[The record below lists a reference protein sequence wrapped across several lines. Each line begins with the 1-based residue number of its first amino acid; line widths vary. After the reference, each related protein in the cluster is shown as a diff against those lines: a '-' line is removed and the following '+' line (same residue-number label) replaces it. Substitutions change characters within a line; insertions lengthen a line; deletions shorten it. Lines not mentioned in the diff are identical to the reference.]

1 MTKLKKFIFFILPL
15 AMIFSFSAC
24 SSGDDGGNGNE
35 NEKGTQQTSTVTVT
49 YYGDTT
55 STTPRTVSLE
65 SGSTLSEKLA
75 VAPEGYT
82 FQKWID
88 ASGTDYTGNAITGDV
103 TLFAYFVKTSSS
115 SEGSVTTTTTSEK
128 SVETDKTTVEK
139 KNSASGTTVTKV
151 SESTTKLDGTKIESE
166 STKTENADGSSSETA
181 KTTVTNADNSK
192 TVTESESETTAE
204 NVTTSKET
212 VTETDTTG
220 NTTKTETSV
229 AADGTTT
236 KKTTDSEGKTE
247 ITVTDKDGNEKEII
261 NINEILLNNLQAAST
276 ATTFKPSATA
286 PAEGTETFTIV
297 EDVNAVAWLDG
308 TTIYYYAKG
317 YTDSGKGI
325 PLGLGAAG
333 MFKECSSLKSIDMT
347 GFDTSECTDMELMF
361 NRCSELILVDLSKMD
376 TSNVTNMHAMFN
388 LCEKLE
394 SIDVSKFDT
403 SKVTRADS
411 MFGRCRAVTSLDV
424 SHFDTSNITNIAGMF
439 YECNALESVD
449 VSNFNTSK
457 ATDMNRMFQGCKKL
471 TQLDVS
477 NFDTSNVTSMLR
489 MFNDCNALETL
500 DVSHFKTSKV
510 TNMSFMLKGLKL
522 VTKLDVSN
530 FDTSN
535 VTDMGG
541 MFKNCRSLV
550 SIDVSHFNTSKV
562 TTTAGFINGSDGS
575 TYKQGMFEDC
585 RSLTSLDLSNFDTS
599 NITDMTNMFKE
610 CYALSSLNVSSF
622 DTSNVT
628 EMGGMFYKCSSL
640 TSLDLS
646 NFDISKLEKTN
657 SQKLDANGEIIDRW
671 GMFGNSAALTTIY
684 VPTNSDWNVSSVL
697 TESTG
702 MFDRCPSLVGGNGT
716 TYDSTHTDK
725 SYARIDGGTSKP
737 GYFTAKAS
745 SGNTPTPTPSP
756 SSTGLPTSVG
766 TNEFS
771 GKTWTSS
778 HGDLVF
784 TADTLTEDDEICRY
798 SYDSQNK
805 LLYTVLVSKSGITSV
820 DEYIAYE
827 KAETEAQGGTYTS
840 GMEAYARAK
849 VQAELDIVN
858 ADKYEISGNTL
869 TLKNCYFTGLLPTH
883 ASFHNQDASSDYS
896 ISLGD
901 KISITDETTGTKYHI
916 YPTYSGGTSGTFTGT
931 LFTKTDKVAVG
942 EIEGTYATSGTG
954 FSGCT
959 VTLRFTKIPSALS
972 AVTTGKD
979 YLLQQESDYYS
990 TNTYTLK

>member
-1 MTKLKKFIFFILPL
+1 MTKLKKFLFFILPL
-15 AMIFSFSAC
+15 AVIFSFSAC
-24 SSGDDGGNGNE
+24 SSSDGGGSEND
-35 NEKGTQQTSTVTVT
+35 NEKGAQQTSTVTVT

-55 STTPRTVSLE
+55 STTPRTVSLK

-88 ASGTDYTGNAITGDV
+88 ASGTDYTGKAITSNV
-103 TLFAYFVKTSSS
+103 TLFAYFVKSSSS
-115 SEGSVTTTTTSEK
+115 SEGSVTKTTTSEK
-128 SVETDKTTVEK
+128 SVETDKTTVET

-151 SESTTKLDGTKIESE
+151 SETTTKLDGTKIESE

-229 AADGTTT
+229 ATDGTTT

-247 ITVTDKDGNEKEII
+247 ITVTDKDGNTKEVI
-261 NINEILLNNLQAAST
+261 NINEILLNNLSANST
-276 ATTFKPSATA
+276 ATSFKPSATA
-286 PAEGTETFTIV
+286 PAEGTEMFTIV

-308 TTIYYYAKG
+308 TTIWYYAKG

-333 MFKECSSLKSIDMT
+333 MFKDCSSLKSIDMT
-347 GFDTSECTDMELMF
+347 GFDTSECTDMSNMF
-361 NRCSELILVDLSKMD
+361 SGCTSLILIDLSKVD
-376 TSNVTNMHAMFN
+376 TGNVTTMAGMFN
-388 LCEKLE
+388 GCTSITEIDVSGFDTKNVTTMSNMFNHCEKLE
-394 SIDVSKFDT
+394 SVDVSRFDT
-403 SKVTRADS
+403 SKVTS
-411 MFGRCRAVTSLDV
+411 MRCLFNHCEKLSAIDV
-424 SHFDTSNITNIAGMF
+424 SHFDTINVTDMHAMF
-439 YECNALESVD
+439 NNCYLLANLD

-457 ATDMNRMFQGCKKL
+457 VTDMSSLFKGCIILESLDVSKFNTVKVTDMNRMFQ
-471 TQLDVS
+471 
-477 NFDTSNVTSMLR
+477 
-489 MFNDCNALETL
+489 DCNALI
-500 DVSHFKTSKV
+500 S
-510 TNMSFMLKGLKL
+510 
-522 VTKLDVSN
+522 LDVSN

-535 VTDMGG
+535 VTDMNR
-541 MFKNCRSLV
+541 MFHECEKLTQV
-550 SIDVSHFNTSKV
+550 DVSHFDTSNV
-562 TTTAGFINGSDGS
+562 TNMNR
-575 TYKQGMFEDC
+575 MFNHC
-585 RSLTSLDLSNFDTS
+585 YALASIDLSNFDTS
-599 NITDMTNMFKE
+599 KVTDMSSMFRI
-610 CYALSSLNVSSF
+610 CSSLTSLDVSKF
-622 DTSNVT
+622 DTKNVT
-628 EMGGMFYKCSSL
+628 DMGGMFYKCSKIE
-640 TSLDLS
+640 SLDLS
-646 NFDISKLEKTN
+646 NWDIQNVTTMTDTSLDSNGSPYNRGIFDNCYELK
-657 SQKLDANGEIIDRW
+657 
-671 GMFGNSAALTTIY
+671 TIY
-684 VPTNSDWNVSSVL
+684 VAEDTDWTTSSVL
-697 TESTG
+697 NETLN
-702 MFDRCPSLVGGNGT
+702 MFKSCYALVGGNGT

-725 SYARIDGGTSKP
+725 TYARVDKSGAP

-745 SGNTPTPTPSP
+745 SGNMPTPTPSP

-784 TADTLTEDDEICRY
+784 TANTLTEDDEIYRY
-798 SYDSQNK
+798 SYDSQDK
-805 LLYTVLVSKSGITSV
+805 LLYTVLVSKSGISSV
-820 DEYIAYE
+820 DEYIAQT
-827 KAETEAQGGTYTS
+827 KANGETYTNDS
-840 GMEAYARAK
+840 EAYVRAE

-869 TLKNCYFTGLLPTH
+869 TLKNCYFTGLIPTH
-883 ASFHNQDASSDYS
+883 ASFHNHDASSDYS

-942 EIEGTYATSGTG
+942 EIAGTYATSGTG